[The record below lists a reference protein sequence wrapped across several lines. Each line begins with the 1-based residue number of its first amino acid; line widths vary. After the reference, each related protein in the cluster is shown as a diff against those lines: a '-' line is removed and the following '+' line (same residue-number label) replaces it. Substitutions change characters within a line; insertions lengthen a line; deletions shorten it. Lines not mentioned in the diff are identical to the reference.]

1 MARRSRLHLAVVLA
15 LLVAFLPSVAAA
27 APERPPAAAAA
38 DFLSELWQSLV
49 SLVAPLGSTM
59 DPDGATSPPPAEDRS
74 ELGSIMDPD
83 G

>member
-27 APERPPAAAAA
+27 APERPPGAAAG
-38 DFLSELWQSLV
+38 FLSELWQSLV
-49 SLVAPLGSTM
+49 SLVAPLGSIM

-74 ELGSIMDPD
+74 ELGSTMDPN